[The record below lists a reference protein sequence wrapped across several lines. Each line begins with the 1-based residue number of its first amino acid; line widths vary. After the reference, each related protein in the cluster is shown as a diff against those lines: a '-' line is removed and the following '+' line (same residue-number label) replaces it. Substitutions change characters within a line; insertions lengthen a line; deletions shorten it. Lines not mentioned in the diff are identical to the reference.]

1 MATTLYDDWHR
12 RRQRL
17 EVAPPLFG
25 QQYLDTQ
32 VRVLDYLLER
42 YRDDESAQRAAR
54 FPISE
59 GLFLNKRAIVVHQH
73 LGGEHVSGV
82 KSHAEASSRASR
94 ILKRIA
100 EQDPQASAGAPAA
113 GANLG
118 NGDRV
123 LWAAEPGIL
132 RRTLMS
138 TSFAVFVEKLLGPQ
152 DPERA
157 LKRLLDVFDSM
168 SAERQEGF
176 MNGVFTAVSANRWA
190 DAAWIEFL
198 ARCGH
203 HSVPNTALLI
213 WHDRILAFG
222 PDELVG
228 YIEER
233 LRAKAFGPA
242 ASDRLRAFLAD
253 KEALVRMEALRLL
266 GEIGTL
272 DDVGLLG
279 DLLALP
285 PEEDEAP
292 GERERMLEAMRKL
305 AGLTL

>member
-25 QQYLDTQ
+25 QQYLESQ
-32 VRVLDYLLER
+32 ARVLDYLLDR
-42 YRDDESAQRAAR
+42 YRDDEAAQQKAR
-54 FPISE
+54 FPIAD
-59 GLFLNKRAIVVHQH
+59 GLVLNKRAIVVHSH
-73 LGGEHVSGV
+73 LGGGTVSGI
-82 KSHAEASSRASR
+82 KDSAAAESRASR
-94 ILKRIA
+94 ILKRIS
-100 EQDPQASAGAPAA
+100 EQDPQASAGAPAG

-118 NGDRV
+118 SGDRV
-123 LWAAEPGIL
+123 LWSAEPGIM

-138 TSFAVFVEKLLGPQ
+138 TSFVVFVEKLLGPQ

-157 LKRLLDVFDSM
+157 LKRLLEVFRDM

-176 MNGVFTAVSANRWA
+176 MNGVFAAVSANQWA

-222 PDELVG
+222 PDEIVG
-228 YIEER
+228 EVEDR

-242 ASDRLRAFLAD
+242 AVDKLRAFLAD
-253 KEALVRMEALRLL
+253 KEALIRMEALRLL

-272 DDVGLLG
+272 DDVGLLS

-285 PEEDEAP
+285 PEDDEAP
-292 GERERMLEAMRKL
+292 GERERMLETMRRL
-305 AGLTL
+305 AGLVP